1 MIGTE
6 LRKLRKSNGLLL
18 RQVAAVMELDT
29 AAISKIECEYKKLR
43 KEQLI
48 KFAEIYNVDIDSL
61 VSIWLAD
68 SIVEILNSEKTIAN
82 KTLKLVKQ
90 RINDENRN

>member
-1 MIGTE
+1 MIGPE
-6 LRKLRKSNGLLL
+6 LRKLRKSNGMLL

-29 AAISKIECEYKKLR
+29 ATISKIEREHKKIR

-48 KFAEIYNVDIDSL
+48 KFSEIYNTDIDSL